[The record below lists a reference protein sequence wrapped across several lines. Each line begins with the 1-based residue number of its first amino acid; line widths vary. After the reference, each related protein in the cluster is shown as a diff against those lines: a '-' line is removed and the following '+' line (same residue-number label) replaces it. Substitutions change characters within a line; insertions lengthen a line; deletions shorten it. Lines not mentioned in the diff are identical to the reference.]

1 MIFQI
6 LLYTALALLMVGLVY
21 RFQAIARKQRFF
33 EKDRDTWAKK
43 IFIIN
48 FKGFLLNTLF
58 QLRLFRAGKFRWLAH
73 FLVISGFV
81 YLVAVHALDDVT
93 YGMFAW
99 YQPTIDPFRFLRNL
113 AGSGV
118 TLGCGLFLLRRLTRS
133 RINQDHA
140 GQGQGFRF
148 RFRFQSRF
156 QFRGTVSILL
166 ILALVLSGF
175 LLEASRIISEPRFD
189 EMVEEY
195 SDLDGEDDLIH
206 LKAFWAENYHVIFK
220 ENFFPAQTDL
230 ETGETL
236 NEDYCVDCHARPDSA
251 FVSAPLAKAVKTKA
265 GKTKIA
271 KTLTSWLARTRVDNI
286 LYWFHYAMI
295 LVLLCFLPFSRM
307 FHLITVPVASTRK
320 RITPQNLKKE
330 MGYLDVFSL
339 SGCTNCGFCSEVCSV
354 YPNFQITGNPEILPH
369 VKIDAVKT
377 MAGKGLWDAKTVGR
391 LRSGNDD
398 CTLCGRCADICPS
411 GIDLVRLWEA
421 ADHLMANLGCQDN
434 YTLALEASFDEWAKQ
449 GQLPSDPDASPSMDL
464 GLSDQVEAFEH
475 CVQCTIC
482 TNTCPVVV
490 HDLNQNDFGP
500 HQVMNLLRLG
510 KKQMAQGSRMVWNC
524 LTCYSCQ
531 ELCPQGIR
539 VTDIL
544 LELRSG
550 GQKTTDRIKL
560 SKLNNQVSDK

>member
-1 MIFQI
+1 MTFKI
-6 LLYTALALLMVGLVY
+6 LLYTSLVLLVAGLVY

-33 EKDRDTWAKK
+33 ERDRDTLAKK
-43 IFIIN
+43 IFSIN
-48 FKGFLLNTLF
+48 CKGFFLNTFF
-58 QLRLFRAGKFRWLAH
+58 QIKLFRAGKFRWLAH
-73 FLVISGFV
+73 SLVISGFV

-93 YGMFAW
+93 SWVFTG
-99 YQPTIDPFRFLRNL
+99 YQPSIDPFRFLRNL
-113 AGSGV
+113 AGAGV
-118 TLGCGLFLLRRLTRS
+118 ILGCVLFLARRLIRS
-133 RINQDHA
+133 RVNQDHSVQDK
-140 GQGQGFRF
+140 G
-148 RFRFQSRF
+148 F
-156 QFRGTVSILL
+156 QFRGIVSILL

-175 LLEASRIISEPRFD
+175 LLEATRIMSEPRFN

-195 SDLDGEDDLIH
+195 SDLEGADDLIH
-206 LKAFWAENYHVIFK
+206 LKAFWVENYYVVFK
-220 ENFFPAQTDL
+220 ENFSSLTADL
-230 ETGETL
+230 ETGEIL
-236 NEDYCVDCHARPDSA
+236 NENYCLDCHARPDSA
-251 FVSAPLAKAVKTKA
+251 FVSTPLAKMSKAV
-265 GKTKIA
+265 GN
-271 KTLTSWLARTRVDNI
+271 WLARARVDNI
-286 LYWFHYAMI
+286 LYGFHYAMVLI
-295 LVLLCFLPFSRM
+295 LICFLPFSRM
-307 FHLITVPVASTRK
+307 FHLIAVPLASTRK
-320 RITPQNLKKE
+320 RITPRNLKTE

-339 SGCTNCGFCSEVCSV
+339 SACTNCGFCSEVCSV

-421 ADHLMANLGCQDN
+421 ADHLMANLGCQNN
-434 YTLALEASFDEWAKQ
+434 YTLAQEASFDEWAKQ
-449 GQLPSDPDASPSMDL
+449 DQLPGDPDAGPSMDL

-482 TNTCPVVV
+482 TNACPVVA

-544 LELRSG
+544 LELRAG

>member
-1 MIFQI
+1 MTFKI
-6 LLYTALALLMVGLVY
+6 LLYTSLVLLGAGLVY

-33 EKDRDTWAKK
+33 ERDRDTLVKK
-43 IFIIN
+43 IFSIN
-48 FKGFLLNTLF
+48 CKGFLLNTLF
-58 QLRLFRAGKFRWLAH
+58 QIKLFRGGKIRWLAH
-73 FLVISGFV
+73 FLVISGFI
-81 YLVAVHALDDVT
+81 YLVVVHALDDVT
-93 YGMFAW
+93 YVMFPE

-113 AGSGV
+113 AGAGV
-118 TLGCGLFLLRRLTRS
+118 TLGCVLFLFRRLTNS
-133 RINQDHA
+133 RINQDHSV
-140 GQGQGFRF
+140 QEKGFRF
-148 RFRFQSRF
+148 R
-156 QFRGTVSILL
+156 GLISIVL

-175 LLEASRIISEPRFD
+175 LLEATNIMSEPRFN

-195 SDLDGEDDLIH
+195 SDLEGDDDLIH
-206 LKAFWAENYHVIFK
+206 LKVFWVENYHVVFN
-220 ENFFPAQTDL
+220 ENFQPLAPDL
-230 ETGETL
+230 KIGETL
-236 NEDYCVDCHARPDSA
+236 NGDYCLDCHAKPDSA
-251 FVSAPLAKAVKTKA
+251 FVSAP
-265 GKTKIA
+265 IA
-271 KTLTSWLARTRVDNI
+271 KMSKPMGNWLARARVDNI

-295 LVLLCFLPFSRM
+295 LILICFLPFSRM
-307 FHLITVPVASTRK
+307 FHLIAVPLASTRK
-320 RITPQNLKKE
+320 RITPGNLKIE
-330 MGYLDVFSL
+330 MGYLDVFSM
-339 SGCTNCGFCSEVCSV
+339 SACTNCGFCSEVCSV
-354 YPNFQITGNPEILPH
+354 YPNFQITGNPETLPH
-369 VKIDAVKT
+369 VKIDTVKT

-411 GIDLVRLWEA
+411 GIDLVRLWKA
-421 ADHLMANLGCQDN
+421 ADHLMVSLGCQNN
-434 YTLALEASFDEWAKQ
+434 YTLAKETTFDEWSKQ
-449 GQLPSDPDASPSMDL
+449 GQLAGDPDAGPSMDL

-482 TNTCPVVV
+482 TNACPVVV
-490 HDLNQNDFGP
+490 HDLNHNDFGP

-544 LELRSG
+544 LELRAG